1 MRSDEI
7 KTGVERTPNRSLLY
21 ALGYTDE
28 ELSRPLI
35 GVVSSYNEIV
45 PGHMGLDKIAEAVKA
60 GVRAAGGTPVMFP
73 GHRRVRRNRYG
84 PCGYEVFAGEPR
96 PHCRLHRG
104 YGHGPPVRWTCDDSK
119 LRQKCA
125 GFADGGGAAEYPH
138 HLLLRRPH
146 AGGPP
151 QRWPAAPA

>member
-45 PGHMGLDKIAEAVKA
+45 PGH
-60 GVRAAGGTPVMFP
+60 
-73 GHRRVRRNRYG
+73 RRVRRNRYG

-104 YGHGPPVRWTCDDSK
+104 YGHGPSV
-119 LRQKCA
+119 
-125 GFADGGGAAEYPH
+125 
-138 HLLLRRPH
+138 
-146 AGGPP
+146 
-151 QRWPAAPA
+151 